1 VNCAVHRGACNLI
14 GTHHVNRSGHMN
26 SENTLIDKVKEIC
39 GVASD
44 NALAVT
50 LGVQRQAISKIRRD
64 EMHLSDERIAELCGM
79 AKLDGGEWLARI
91 HAERAASPA
100 EKALWRSVLD
110 RLSAAAAVV
119 ALGVFLFPG
128 VVHANPIEINNLH
141 ASSADNLYIMLKSP
155 CSCVGLPPSL
165 LLLPLATL
173 KSAPSRLAGGL
184 IAG

>member
-1 VNCAVHRGACNLI
+1 
-14 GTHHVNRSGHMN
+14 MN
-26 SENTLIDKVKEIC
+26 SENILLDKVKEIC
-39 GVASD
+39 GVPSD

-119 ALGVFLFPG
+119 ALVVVAVHTGAHEGVQAALPALFITGSSIHYAKLRVGRRRQRRGAHVAALSERNSKPFLIQLRYP
-128 VVHANPIEINNLH
+128 VDEDSHAWRQ
-141 ASSADNLYIMLKSP
+141 
-155 CSCVGLPPSL
+155 
-165 LLLPLATL
+165 LAM
-173 KSAPSRLAGGL
+173 
-184 IAG
+184 